1 MRISDWSS
9 DVCSSDLHCS
19 EIFFGDFDAAF
30 ARFDLSGGGTE
41 QDQCPRLV
49 ETRPELAVGC
59 ATVWSRSAIPC
70 AGSGAANAQR
80 GEEAATCLA
89 AHRPRLPDPR
99 LGGRH
104 IEVAPDSVLDKS
116 VETGIAQS
124 FPPPRQVG
132 GARRH
137 AHRAFRAHVRPR
149 SEEHTS
155 ELQSLMSISYA
166 VFCLKKKH
174 NNN

>member
-1 MRISDWSS
+1 MLECGEPTGEVDAGLVAARLHIVRSDGPRERQK
-9 DVCSSDLHCS
+9 HCS

-41 QDQCPRLV
+41 QIQFPRRV

-59 ATVWSRSAIPC
+59 ATVWSRSAIPGAC
-70 AGSGAANAQR
+70 SGAANAQR

-116 VETGIAQS
+116 VETGI
-124 FPPPRQVG
+124 
-132 GARRH
+132 
-137 AHRAFRAHVRPR
+137 R

-155 ELQSLMSISYA
+155 ELQSLMRI
-166 VFCLKKKH
+166 
-174 NNN
+174 